1 MEEINDK
8 KIDDE
13 HVLIDWD
20 FPEFEKHDRSK
31 KWYIAAVIV
40 LGILI
45 IYAVWTS
52 NILFAVIL
60 ILAAFIGVIQHFQ
73 KPHDV
78 EAAITEDGVLVGSK
92 FYRYEEIESFWMIY
106 KPPLAKLV
114 YLDFKNKFKKNLAIP
129 LENVDPIKVREILNQ
144 YLEEDLEREEEE
156 LSERL
161 AKVLKV

>member
-8 KIDDE
+8 NSE
-13 HVLIDWD
+13 HEDLLINWH
-20 FPEFEKHDRSK
+20 FPEFATHERSK

-40 LGILI
+40 LGILV
-45 IYAVWTS
+45 IYAVWTK

-78 EAAITEDGVLVGSK
+78 EAAITEDGIIVGRK
-92 FYRYEEIESFWMIY
+92 FYRYEEIEGFWMIY
-106 KPPLAKLV
+106 KPHIAKLL
-114 YLDFKNKFKKNLAIP
+114 YLDFKNKFKKNLPIP
-129 LENVDPIKVREILNQ
+129 LENVDPIRIREILNQ

-161 AKVLKV
+161 AKVLKM